1 MSNLLTN
8 AERTA
13 FTSVINNHFDTFKRD
28 IIIYIEPKHNFNN
41 TSSQSYMPGYQAA
54 ATAKPAY
61 TIQSQT
67 HSALVIFGDF
77 NTSRSALTGKDTQS
91 GLVKIKVKQAT
102 RDYIFNNKVVKITI
116 DGDSF
121 NVVSSGRRANY
132 LNKNLGSTT
141 GEIFYIFELE
151 YTK

>member
-8 AERTA
+8 AERA
-13 FTSVINNHFDTFKRD
+13 SFTSIINDHFGTFKRD
-28 IIIYIEPKHNFNN
+28 IVIFIEPKHNYNN
-41 TSSQSYMPGYQAA
+41 NAAQNYMPGYQAA
-54 ATAKPAY
+54 PTAKPAY
-61 TIQSQT
+61 TIQSAT

-77 NTSRSALTGKDTQS
+77 NTTRSALTGKDAQS
-91 GLVKIKVKQAT
+91 GTVKIKVKQST
-102 RDYIFNNKVVKITI
+102 RDYIVNNKIVKIVI
-116 DGDSF
+116 DNDSF

-132 LNKNLGSTT
+132 LNKNLGATT

>member
-8 AERTA
+8 AERVS
-13 FTSVINNHFDTFKRD
+13 FTSIINDHFDTFKRD
-28 IIIYIEPKHNFNN
+28 IVIFIEPKHNYNN
-41 TSSQSYMPGYQAA
+41 SAAQNYMPGYQAA
-54 ATAKPAY
+54 PTAKPAY
-61 TIQSQT
+61 TIQSAT

-77 NTSRSALTGKDTQS
+77 NTTRSALTGKDAQS
-91 GLVKIKVKQAT
+91 GLVKIKVKQST
-102 RDYIFNNKVVKITI
+102 RDYIVNNKIVKIVI
-116 DGDSF
+116 DNDSF

-132 LNKNLGSTT
+132 LNKNLGATT